1 MRSKSR
7 PDQAD
12 GGPLMPIMPWMRVT
26 IGVGGVAVVTG
37 IAGMAV
43 LIDDGANY
51 FGAAGALASAGFLT
65 LVACWLTR
73 VFGSSHTSQDE
84 AFKRGRSIG
93 YDAGFLE
100 GRRTARPVV
109 VPIRSI
115 ALVPEPESPVGDLE
129 EADEV
134 AAPQVARAP
143 WGREQLSPMQW
154 GGDPEPARVPVRNRL
169 VAWVGDKRTPILAGV
184 LGVALIAVVVATA
197 LANVPGPAAQALQQS
212 PGTPFSKIAP
222 PSGDVPAL
230 VNRPATSPA
239 AVGATGEVSP
249 LAPAGAGVSPALPT
263 GAAGAGALVAGAA
276 GGAVVPAGSAVG
288 LASPVSVPGLAS
300 AIPPIV
306 YLPSSTPVVSP
317 APAPAPVVAA
327 AVVPLTA
334 AQQTAADAAAA
345 AALTKANAAEAARVT
360 AANAA
365 EAARV
370 TAANAKAAA
379 DATAAKAAADAWAV
393 AHPNG

>member
-1 MRSKSR
+1 
-7 PDQAD
+7 
-12 GGPLMPIMPWMRVT
+12 MPIMPWMRVT

-65 LVACWLTR
+65 LVACWLTK

-115 ALVPEPESPVGDLE
+115 ALVPEPESPVSDLE
-129 EADEV
+129 EADQV
-134 AAPQVARAP
+134 AAPQVAGAP
-143 WGREQLSPMQW
+143 WGREQMSLMQW
-154 GGDPEPARVPVRNRL
+154 GGDPEPTRVPVRNRL

-184 LGVALIAVVVATA
+184 LSVALIAVVVATA
-197 LANVPGPAAQALQQS
+197 LANVPGPTAQALQQS

-222 PSGDVPAL
+222 PSDDVPAL

-239 AVGATGEVSP
+239 AVGATGQVSP
-249 LAPAGAGVSPALPT
+249 LAPAGAGVSPALPAGATGAT
-263 GAAGAGALVAGAA
+263 GAAGAGAVVAGAA

-288 LASPVSVPGLAS
+288 LASPVSSSGVAS
-300 AIPPIV
+300 AIPAIV
-306 YLPSSTPVVSP
+306 YLPSTPVVSP
-317 APAPAPVVAA
+317 APVPAPAPVVVA

>member
-1 MRSKSR
+1 
-7 PDQAD
+7 
-12 GGPLMPIMPWMRVT
+12 MPIMPWMRVT

-65 LVACWLTR
+65 LVACWLTK

-115 ALVPEPESPVGDLE
+115 ALVPAPESPVSDLE

-134 AAPQVARAP
+134 APPQVARAP
-143 WGREQLSPMQW
+143 WGREQMSLMQW
-154 GGDPEPARVPVRNRL
+154 GGDPEPTRVPVRNRL

-184 LGVALIAVVVATA
+184 LSVALIAVVVATA

-222 PSGDVPAL
+222 PSDDVPAL

-239 AVGATGEVSP
+239 AVGATGQVSP
-249 LAPAGAGVSPALPT
+249 LAPAGAGVSPALPAGATGAT
-263 GAAGAGALVAGAA
+263 GAAGAGAVVAGAA

-288 LASPVSVPGLAS
+288 LASPVSSSGVAS
-300 AIPPIV
+300 AIPAIV
-306 YLPSSTPVVSP
+306 YLPSTPVVSP
-317 APAPAPVVAA
+317 APVPAPAPVVVA

>member
-1 MRSKSR
+1 
-7 PDQAD
+7 
-12 GGPLMPIMPWMRVT
+12 MPIMPWMRVT

-65 LVACWLTR
+65 LVACWLTK

-115 ALVPEPESPVGDLE
+115 ALVPEPESPVSDLE
-129 EADEV
+129 EADQV

-143 WGREQLSPMQW
+143 WGREQMSLMQW
-154 GGDPEPARVPVRNRL
+154 GGDPEPTRLPVRNRL

-184 LGVALIAVVVATA
+184 LSVALIAVVVATA

-222 PSGDVPAL
+222 PSGDLPAL
-230 VNRPATSPA
+230 VNRPASSHA
-239 AVGATGEVSP
+239 AVGATGQVSP
-249 LAPAGAGVSPALPT
+249 LAPAGAGVSPALPAGATGAT
-263 GAAGAGALVAGAA
+263 GAAGAGAVVAGAA

-288 LASPVSVPGLAS
+288 LASPVSSSGVAS
-300 AIPPIV
+300 AIPAIV